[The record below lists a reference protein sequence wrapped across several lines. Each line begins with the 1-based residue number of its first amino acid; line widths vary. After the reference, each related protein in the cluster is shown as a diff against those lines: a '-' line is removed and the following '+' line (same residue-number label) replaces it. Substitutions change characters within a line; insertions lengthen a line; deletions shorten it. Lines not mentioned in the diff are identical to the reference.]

1 MNHRLKAAA
10 MAFLAAFAAAASA
23 AEFSVTPVRIFM
35 TPRDRAV
42 AITVANDSDEEMV
55 MQSELFLW
63 KQKADGSEDLIP
75 TEDLVLS
82 PPIAKLAP
90 RSRQVIRLA
99 RVGPPPAGAEQH
111 YRIVVREVPEAKP
124 SKDLKVQLALAFS
137 LPVFI
142 TPTGAKRQLNCKPER
157 RQPNLV
163 QVHCENTGTAYAQ
176 VRSFTLLSA
185 GGERLVNRDA
195 GGYLLPEA
203 KRSFELRAPAKIAGG
218 RVKLDVALDD
228 GTSQSFEG
236 TLPD

>member
-1 MNHRLKAAA
+1 MNQRLKATA
-10 MAFLAAFAAAASA
+10 MVFLAVFAAATYA

-42 AITVANDSDEEMV
+42 AITVVNEGDEEMV

-63 KQKADGSEDLIP
+63 KQTANGDENLTVTD
-75 TEDLVLS
+75 DLVLS
-82 PPIAKLAP
+82 PPITRLAP

-99 RVGPPPAGAEQH
+99 RVGPPPTSEERQ
-111 YRIVVREVPEAKP
+111 YRLVVREVPEAKP
-124 SKDLKVQLALAFS
+124 SKDMKVQLALAFS

-142 TPTGAKRQLNCKPER
+142 TPNGARRQLSCKPER
-157 RQPNLV
+157 AQADLV
-163 QVHCENTGTAYAQ
+163 RVYCENTGTAYAQ
-176 VRSFTLLSA
+176 ARAFTLTSA
-185 GGERLVNRDA
+185 TGERLANRDS
-195 GGYLLPEA
+195 GGYLLPEV
-203 KRSFELRAPAKIAGG
+203 KRTFELKGAARIPGG